1 VKTITAL
8 AVLAIVLADLFGSK
22 SSVGG
27 PMTDLLIS
35 FVAMLIVGIY
45 QAWGR
50 GPIGWVVCTVL
61 SIVGGIAALSLTS
74 TALELTM
81 SAIHFQGRL
90 ATSNHPLRYA
100 ADIAMPVATVAGS
113 WLAIKVFQKACAL
126 IANRRIF
133 RRTH

>member
-1 VKTITAL
+1 MKTITAL

-61 SIVGGIAALSLTS
+61 SIVGGIAAVLPDPTPHL
-74 TALELTM
+74 
-81 SAIHFQGRL
+81 
-90 ATSNHPLRYA
+90 
-100 ADIAMPVATVAGS
+100 
-113 WLAIKVFQKACAL
+113 
-126 IANRRIF
+126 
-133 RRTH
+133 